1 MDELMDEGAV
11 PASLAKLPL
20 SISKGSALA
29 AAALPITS
37 IDSTASPEELAEAK
51 LAEAK
56 LASDKGGKCEKD
68 YLRHPTCCG
77 NEQWMKNAG
86 FFKSCAKIGMEVCP
100 TCGLVKVRTP
110 EFLVIEE
117 TVSNQ
122 KLLLLTE
129 PLLLAGPLLC

>member
-1 MDELMDEGAV
+1 MDELIDEGAV
-11 PASLAKLPL
+11 PASPSKLPL
-20 SISKGSALA
+20 NISKDSAPA

-37 IDSTASPEELAEAK
+37 IDSTASPEE

-77 NEQWMKNAG
+77 NERWMKNAG
-86 FFKSCAKIGMEVCP
+86 FFKSCAKMGMEVCP
-100 TCGLVKVRTP
+100 TCGLVKVCTP

-129 PLLLAGPLLC
+129 PLLLAGLLLC